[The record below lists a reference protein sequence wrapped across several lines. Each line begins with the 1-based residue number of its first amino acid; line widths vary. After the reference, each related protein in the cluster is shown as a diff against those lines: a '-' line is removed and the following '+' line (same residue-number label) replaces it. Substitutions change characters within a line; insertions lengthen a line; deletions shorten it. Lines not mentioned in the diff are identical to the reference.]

1 MVILTFKTVD
11 DREHEAEFD
20 GREEAIGRM
29 DDIPYHVLEYAQ
41 VHDEGGDLIAER

>member
-20 GREEAIGRM
+20 CREEAIARM
-29 DDIPYHVLEYAQ
+29 DEIPCHLLEYAHL
-41 VHDEGGDLIAER
+41 HDEGGDLVAER